1 MLLKHVH
8 GFYLGGGGRLSA
20 VAGIL
25 HFFIFRVKSCCCS
38 HLESSVEEDL
48 KFEEISQV
56 AINALHGEEDN

>member
-1 MLLKHVH
+1 MC
-8 GFYLGGGGRLSA
+8 G
-20 VAGIL
+20 
-25 HFFIFRVKSCCCS
+25 FFIFFFFGVKSCCCS